1 MDSLL
6 AGTSPLTTTG
16 KEMRIVLANGCFDPF
31 HVGHL
36 YHLQAARR
44 LGDVLVVSV
53 TRDWAVTMQKGL
65 GRPVFKEKDRCS
77 MLRALAI
84 VDDVVLVDSAAE
96 ALRKVRPQV
105 FVKGGEYRGRINELD
120 EQYCRKN
127 GIKIAFTDEA
137 TYSSTKLLNHYK

>member
-1 MDSLL
+1 M
-6 AGTSPLTTTG
+6 
-16 KEMRIVLANGCFDPF
+16 IVLCNGCFDPF

-96 ALRKVRPQV
+96 ALRKVKPQV

-137 TYSSTKLLNHYK
+137 TYSSTKLLNHYAGPR